1 VSTVILVSPSLETA
15 RRVRA
20 AIGDDV
26 TVLQPEQLPAT
37 APQLLAM
44 APEPRDVHSILFDVR
59 AGGAPEHDVLALAGR
74 FSEQYPSVS
83 LLLLTDDAERLAL
96 PALRSGVRDLVDPA
110 EPVENLRVALRRSRA
125 SATVK
130 DADTF
135 TGRVIAVA
143 SPKGGVGKTTV
154 STNLAVGLA
163 AQAPQSTVIVDLD
176 VQFGDVA
183 AALDLDPPY
192 TLGDIVVGHGL
203 SDPIT
208 LKTLLGRHSSGL
220 QVVCGVHSPVEADAV
235 TPQHIDALLQLL
247 KQEFRYVVLDTAPG
261 MSEATMTAID
271 HATDL
276 VLVTSLDVPGVRG
289 LRKELQLL
297 DDLHLQPTTK
307 HIVLNLA
314 DGAAG
319 LSVKDVE
326 AAIERQVDFV
336 LPRSPKVP
344 RTVNQGTPIIHAIPR
359 DRISR
364 SLTDLVNRFVH
375 ITESRTGRRSGRHR
389 GGSKQ

>member
-1 VSTVILVSPSLETA
+1 MILVSPSLDTA
-15 RRVRA
+15 RKVRA

-37 APQLLAM
+37 APQLLAL
-44 APEPRDVHSILFDVR
+44 APDPRDVYAILIDVR
-59 AGGAPEHDVLALAGR
+59 NGGAPEHDVLALAGR

-83 LLLLTDDAERLAL
+83 LMLLTDNAERLAL
-96 PALRSGVRDLVDPA
+96 AALRNGVRDLIDPE
-110 EPVENLRVALRRSRA
+110 EPVENLRVALRRSRLGA
-125 SATVK
+125 SVEGG
-130 DADTF
+130 DTF

-154 STNLAVGLA
+154 ATNLAVGFA
-163 AQAPQSTVIVDLD
+163 AQAPQSTVLVDLD

-183 AALDLDPPY
+183 AALDLNPTY

-208 LKTLLGRHSSGL
+208 LKTLLARHPSGL
-220 QVVCGVHSPVEADAV
+220 HVVCGVHSPVEADAV
-235 TPQHIDALLQLL
+235 TPQHINALLRLL

-261 MSEATMTAID
+261 MSESTMTAID

-276 VLVTSLDVPGVRG
+276 LLVTSLDVPGVRG

-297 DDLHLQPTTK
+297 NDLHLQPTTK
-307 HIVLNLA
+307 HVVLNLA
-314 DGAAG
+314 DNAAG
-319 LSVKDVE
+319 ISVKDVE

-364 SLTDLVNRFVH
+364 SLTDLVNRFMYAPD
-375 ITESRTGRRSGRHR
+375 RANRRSGRHR
-389 GGSKQ
+389 GGKKQ

>member
-1 VSTVILVSPSLETA
+1 MILVSQSIDTA
-15 RRVRA
+15 RKVRS
-20 AIGDDV
+20 AIEDDV

-44 APEPRDVHSILFDVR
+44 APEPRDVYSILIDVR
-59 AGGAPEHDVLALAGR
+59 DGGAPEDDVLDLASR
-74 FSEQYPSVS
+74 FSEQYPSIS
-83 LLLLTDDAERLAL
+83 LMLLTDDAERLAL
-96 PALRSGVRDLVDPA
+96 AALRSGVRDLIDPE
-110 EPVENLRVALRRSRA
+110 EPVENLRVTLRRSRMGTTA
-125 SATVK
+125 EAT
-130 DADTF
+130 DPF
-135 TGRVIAVA
+135 TGRVIAVV

-154 STNLAVGLA
+154 ASNLAVGLA
-163 AQAPQSTVIVDLD
+163 AQAPQSTVLVDLD

-183 AALDLDPPY
+183 AALDLEPTY

-208 LKTLLGRHSSGL
+208 LKTLLARHPSGL
-220 QVVCGVHSPVEADAV
+220 QVVCGVNSPVEADAV
-235 TPQHIDALLQLL
+235 TPQHIDSLLRLL
-247 KQEFRYVVLDTAPG
+247 KQEFRWVVLDTAPG
-261 MSEATMTAID
+261 MSESTMAAID

-307 HIVLNLA
+307 HVVLNLA
-314 DGAAG
+314 ESASG

-326 AAIERQVDFV
+326 ATIEREVDFV

-344 RTVNQGTPIIHAIPR
+344 RTVNQGTPIIHEIPR

-364 SLTDLVNRFVH
+364 SLIDLANRFMRVPDGPV
-375 ITESRTGRRSGRHR
+375 GRRGGRHR
-389 GGSKQ
+389 GVTRQ

>member
-15 RRVRA
+15 RKVRA
-20 AIGDDV
+20 AIGDDI

-44 APEPRDVHSILFDVR
+44 VPEPRDVHSIIIDIR
-59 AGGAPEHDVLALAGR
+59 AGGAPEDDVLALAGR
-74 FSEQYPSVS
+74 FSEQYPSVN

-96 PALRSGVRDLVDPA
+96 AALRSGVRDLIDPE
-110 EPVENLRVALRRSRA
+110 EPVENLRVALRRSQA
-125 SATVK
+125 SATP
-130 DADTF
+130 DTADTF

-163 AQAPQSTVIVDLD
+163 AQAPQSTVLVDLD

-183 AALDLDPPY
+183 AALDLDPTY

-208 LKTLLGRHSSGL
+208 LKTLLARHPSGL

-235 TPQHIDALLQLL
+235 TPKHIDALLRLL

-261 MSEATMTAID
+261 MSESTMTAID

-297 DDLHLQPTTK
+297 NDLHLQPTTK
-307 HIVLNLA
+307 HVLLNLA
-314 DGAAG
+314 DSAAG

-326 AAIERQVDFV
+326 AAIERHVDIV

-364 SLTDLVNRFVH
+364 SLTDLVNRFAH
-375 ITESRTGRRSGRHR
+375 APDSRAGRRGGRHR
-389 GGSKQ
+389 GGSRQ

>member
-1 VSTVILVSPSLETA
+1 MILVSPSLDTA
-15 RRVRA
+15 RKVRA

-44 APEPRDVHSILFDVR
+44 APEPRDVHSILIDVR
-59 AGGAPEHDVLALAGR
+59 AGAAPEASVLALADR

-83 LLLLTDDAERLAL
+83 LLLFTDEAERLAL
-96 PALRSGVRDLVDPA
+96 AALRSGVRDLIDPE
-110 EPVENLRVALRRSRA
+110 EPVENLRVVLRRSQMN
-125 SATVK
+125 ATGYDS
-130 DADTF
+130 DAF
-135 TGRVIAVA
+135 SGRVIAVA

-154 STNLAVGLA
+154 ATNLGVGLA
-163 AQAPQSTVIVDLD
+163 GQAPQGTVLVDLD

-183 AALDLDPPY
+183 AALDLEPAY
-192 TLGDIVVGHGL
+192 TLGDIVSGHGL

-208 LKTLLGRHSSGL
+208 LKTLLARHPSGL
-220 QVVCGVHSPVEADAV
+220 QVVCGVNSPVEADAV
-235 TPQHIDALLQLL
+235 SPKHITALLQLL

-261 MSEATMTAID
+261 MGESTMSAID
-271 HATDL
+271 QTTDL

-297 DDLHLQPTTK
+297 EDLHLQPTTK
-307 HIVLNLA
+307 HILLNLA
-314 DGAAG
+314 DNAAG
-319 LSVKDVE
+319 LTVKDVE
-326 AAIERQVDFV
+326 AAIERDVDFV

-344 RTVNQGTPIIHAIPR
+344 RTVNQGKPIILELPR

-364 SLTDLVNRFVH
+364 TLAELVNRFVYAPDA
-375 ITESRTGRRSGRHR
+375 GRRGGRHR
-389 GGSKQ
+389 GGSRP

>member
-1 VSTVILVSPSLETA
+1 MILVSPSLDTA
-15 RRVRA
+15 RKVRA

-26 TVLQPEQLPAT
+26 TVLGPEQLPAT

-44 APEPRDVHSILFDVR
+44 APEPHEVYSVLIDVR
-59 AGGAPEHDVLALAGR
+59 NGGASEDDVLALANR

-96 PALRSGVRDLVDPA
+96 AALRSGVRDLIDPE
-110 EPVENLRVALRRSRA
+110 EPVENLRVALRRSRVGA
-125 SATVK
+125 AAE

-135 TGRVIAVA
+135 TGRVIAVV

-154 STNLAVGLA
+154 ASNLAVGLA
-163 AQAPQSTVIVDLD
+163 AEAPQSTVLVDLD

-183 AALDLDPPY
+183 AALDLDPTY
-192 TLGDIVVGHGL
+192 TLGDIVVGQGL

-208 LKTLLGRHSSGL
+208 LKTLLARHTSGL
-220 QVVCGVHSPVEADAV
+220 QVVCGVQSPVEADVV
-235 TPQHIDALLQLL
+235 TPQHIDALLRLL
-247 KQEFRYVVLDTAPG
+247 KQEFRCVVLDTAPG
-261 MSEATMTAID
+261 MSETTMSAID

-297 DDLHLQPTTK
+297 NDLHLPPTTK
-307 HIVLNLA
+307 HVVLNLA
-314 DGAAG
+314 ESAAG

-326 AAIERQVDFV
+326 AAIERSVDFV

-344 RTVNQGTPIIHAIPR
+344 RTINEGTPIIHAIPR

-364 SLTDLVNRFVH
+364 SLADLVNRFTGVPDNGV
-375 ITESRTGRRSGRHR
+375 GRRGGRHR
-389 GGSKQ
+389 GGRQ